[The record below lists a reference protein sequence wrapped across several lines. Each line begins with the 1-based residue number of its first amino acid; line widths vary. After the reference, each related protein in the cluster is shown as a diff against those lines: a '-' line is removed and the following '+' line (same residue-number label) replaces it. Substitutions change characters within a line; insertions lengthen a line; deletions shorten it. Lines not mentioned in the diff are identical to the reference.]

1 MPETKLKEKGKEN
14 IDESSV
20 NHFGR
25 EWSRFRQDKYQEDLE
40 GLAENYFKIFP
51 WEILSCKSVG
61 FDMGCGSGR
70 WAIYVSS
77 KVKKLICIDPS
88 AEAIK
93 VAKKNLK
100 NKENCSLALGSA
112 NSNNLKDNSM
122 DFGYSLGVLHHL
134 PDTLSALENCSR
146 KLKKG
151 APFLIYLYYRFDNRG
166 FVFRL
171 IWRLSDFMRLII
183 RLLPFPIKRS
193 VTDLLAL
200 LIYLPLARI
209 SLLLEKLGIKPSF
222 IPLSFYKN
230 LPFYAMRTD
239 SLDRFGTPMEH
250 RFTKQEI
257 KDMMEKADF
266 SKVTFMDEEPY
277 WVCVGYKN

>member
-25 EWSRFRQDKYQEDLE
+25 EWSRFRQDKYQKVLE

-51 WEILSCKSVG
+51 WDILSCNSVG

-88 AEAIK
+88 EEAIK
-93 VAKKNLK
+93 VAQKNLK
-100 NKENCSLALGSA
+100 NKKNCSLAVGSA

-122 DFGYSLGVLHHL
+122 EFGYSLGVMHHL

-151 APFLIYLYYRFDNRG
+151 APFLIYLY
-166 FVFRL
+166 
-171 IWRLSDFMRLII
+171 S
-183 RLLPFPIKRS
+183 S
-193 VTDLLAL
+193 AL
-200 LIYLPLARI
+200 
-209 SLLLEKLGIKPSF
+209 
-222 IPLSFYKN
+222 
-230 LPFYAMRTD
+230 
-239 SLDRFGTPMEH
+239 
-250 RFTKQEI
+250 
-257 KDMMEKADF
+257 
-266 SKVTFMDEEPY
+266 
-277 WVCVGYKN
+277 